1 MAEEEPTTVE
11 QIAEYESQL
20 AEIVE
25 LLEASPG
32 DESILALKKDLE
44 EVLELSRQN
53 IIAQTTNSTTTAG
66 ASTKVENS
74 LEDRDLRLPP
84 PPPLPPPPIETDNGI
99 TDGGASSTNA
109 AVSASSSTTQLQ
121 HEASSSLSLSS
132 YNQTIPIEGVSAN
145 SSSESAAKKEKP
157 HKAKKSGIGSKKP
170 KKVKDFVM
178 PDHLI
183 PNDEDTETERNKK
196 RRAAKSLKN
205 KWRLQ
210 KKEIQSDNRQ
220 KSWQSFQKKS
230 HSASSTSGSIFATK
244 EGVNDRVGVVSKKQ
258 LTDFGARKRHK

>member
-11 QIAEYESQL
+11 HIAEYESQL

-25 LLEASPG
+25 LLEVSPG

-53 IIAQTTNSTTTAG
+53 IIAQTNINNATTTV
-66 ASTKVENS
+66 ASVKMENS
-74 LEDRDLRLPP
+74 SEDQDLRLPP
-84 PPPLPPPPIETDNGI
+84 PPPLPPPPIETNNGI
-99 TDGGASSTNA
+99 IGVGASSSNA
-109 AVSASSSTTQLQ
+109 TFSASSSTAQLQ
-121 HEASSSLSLSS
+121 HEASSSLSS
-132 YNQTIPIEGVSAN
+132 YNQTVPIEGVSTN
-145 SSSESAAKKEKP
+145 STSEAAAKKEKP
-157 HKAKKSGIGSKKP
+157 HKAKKSSIGSKKP

-178 PDHLI
+178 PEHLI

-230 HSASSTSGSIFATK
+230 HSVSSTLGSIFATK